1 MKNNK
6 FNTIL
11 LVLLNLSLITGF
23 SYILFTGGLEKAFKS
38 NSKFLP
44 VSVDIAT
51 ISKLAPTGDQFG
63 HQSLVAN
70 SKRRSSDGTAQ
81 ADNNVNL
88 PTTKLE
94 SFYVARKSRGY
105 DASEGLSSGSG
116 SSSLLGTEE
125 LLSRTSQGANTALY
139 AGTIKGGSAASDG
152 NTYASNIPFTDGIST
167 FPRSSVPRIGGAG
180 TTILIDPMTDPIE
193 DNRIPV
199 GEGFALMLLFAAAFA
214 GKVYRANK

>member
-1 MKNNK
+1 MRNNK

-23 SYILFTGGLEKAFKS
+23 SYILFTGGLEKAFNS

-44 VSVDIAT
+44 VDIDIAS
-51 ISKLAPTGDQFG
+51 ISKLAPSENQFG
-63 HQSLVAN
+63 HQSLIGN

-88 PTTKLE
+88 PTTNLE
-94 SFYVARKSRGY
+94 SFYGGRKSRGF

-116 SSSLLGTEE
+116 SNSLLGTEE

-139 AGTIKGGSAASDG
+139 AGSRKTTSAGSDG
-152 NTYASNIPFTDGIST
+152 NSYEGNIPFTDGIST
-167 FPRSSVPRIGGAG
+167 FPRSSVPRIGGVG
-180 TTILIDPMTDPIE
+180 TTILIDPMTDPKE
-193 DNRIPV
+193 ENRIPV